1 MSNQK
6 ARVKYNFIRLEQI
19 EPTRNEYKRNK
30 TFMSKPIA
38 HYSASYRAG
47 DLLFVSGQ
55 LGVKDGELV
64 EGVEAQTIQA
74 LVNMSAVLTEH
85 GATLENLAKC
95 TVFMTDIGNFSVIN
109 SAYAK
114 AFRDH
119 RPARSAI
126 AVRAL
131 PLGGLV
137 EIEGFAHLGSA

>member
-1 MSNQK
+1 
-6 ARVKYNFIRLEQI
+6 
-19 EPTRNEYKRNK
+19 
-30 TFMSKPIA
+30 MSKPIA

-64 EGVEAQTIQA
+64 EGVEAQTAQA
-74 LVNMSAVLTEH
+74 LVNMLAVLTGH

-109 SAYAK
+109 SAYAE
-114 AFRDH
+114 AFGDH

-126 AVRAL
+126 AVRASRWTRGNRRFCT
-131 PLGGLV
+131 LGLCIIYFYNKICPRFGL
-137 EIEGFAHLGSA
+137 L